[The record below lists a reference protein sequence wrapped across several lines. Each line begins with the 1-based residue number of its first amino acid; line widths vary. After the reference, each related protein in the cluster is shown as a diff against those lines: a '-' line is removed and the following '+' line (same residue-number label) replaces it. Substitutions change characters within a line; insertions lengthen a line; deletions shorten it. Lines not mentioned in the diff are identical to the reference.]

1 MHRSSRSVFSLTK
14 NENGMAV
21 LRCVPTGEAND
32 DFVFT
37 FLIIVTA
44 RSVSLSMQISH
55 KWKLSC

>member
-14 NENGMAV
+14 NENGMAG
-21 LRCVPTGEAND
+21 LRCAPTGEANV

-44 RSVSLSMQISH
+44 RSVSLSMRISH

>member
-1 MHRSSRSVFSLTK
+1 MHRSSRSVFSLKK
-14 NENGMAV
+14 NANGMAG
-21 LRCVPTGEAND
+21 LRFV

-44 RSVSLSMQISH
+44 RSVSLSMRISH